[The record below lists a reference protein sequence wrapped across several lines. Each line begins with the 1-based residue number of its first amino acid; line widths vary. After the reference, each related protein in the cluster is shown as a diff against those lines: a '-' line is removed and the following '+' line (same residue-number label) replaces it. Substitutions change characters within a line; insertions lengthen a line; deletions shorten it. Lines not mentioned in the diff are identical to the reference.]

1 MAIIIFESDNPEA
14 LVGFK
19 AGLDFCNDGSLGII
33 DEGDDYLVIQDED
46 DQEEPRSYI
55 LDSETGFLSA
65 KEE

>member
-1 MAIIIFESDNPEA
+1 MAIIIFESDNPSA

-19 AGLDFCNDGSLGII
+19 AGVEFVNDGNIGII
-33 DEGDDYLVIQDED
+33 DEGDDYLIIEDGD

-55 LDSETGFLSA
+55 LDSETGFLSP